1 MKVHKYGYDV
11 THALTTL
18 RRKDAELG
26 HLMDRVGPYKLE
38 LRDTKTPFQA
48 LLHSIVYQQLSG
60 KAAASIHK
68 RLLDLFPHRYA
79 SPARLML
86 LPEPDLLSAGLSRA
100 KVKAARDLA
109 VKCENGTVPHSRRL
123 KRMGDDEVIESL
135 LQVRGVGVW
144 TAEMLLLFHL
154 GRPDILPI
162 GDLGV
167 VKGFRIAYGLDRN
180 PEPRQLYDHGERWRP
195 YRSVASWYLW
205 QANYL

>member
-1 MKVHKYGYDV
+1 VKTQKYNYDV
-11 THALTTL
+11 AHALATL
-18 RRKDAELG
+18 RRNDMGLG
-26 HLMDRVGPYKLE
+26 NLIDRIGPYKLE
-38 LRDTKTPFQA
+38 LRESKTPFQA

-79 SPARLML
+79 CPARLMS

-100 KVKAARDLA
+100 KVKAAKDLA
-109 VKCENGTVPHSRRL
+109 AKCENGTVPHSRRL
-123 KRMGDDEVIESL
+123 KRMSDDEVIESL
-135 LQVRGVGVW
+135 LQVRGIGVW

-162 GDLGV
+162 GDLGI
-167 VKGFRIAYGLDRN
+167 VKGFRIAYGLDCN
-180 PEPRQLYDHGERWRP
+180 PVPKQLYDHGERWRP